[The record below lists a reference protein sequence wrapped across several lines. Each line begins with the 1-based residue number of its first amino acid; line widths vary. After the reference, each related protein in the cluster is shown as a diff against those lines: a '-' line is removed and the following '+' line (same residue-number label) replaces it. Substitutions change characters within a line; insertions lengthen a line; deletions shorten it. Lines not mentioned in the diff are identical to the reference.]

1 MLLLRSAAVRQ
12 NIWLLLKVAVCKKS
26 GLVVFLRGSAPL
38 IFEWAYK
45 SPRV

>member
-1 MLLLRSAAVRQ
+1 MLVLRSAAVLQ

-26 GLVVFLRGSAPL
+26 GLAAFLRDSAPL
-38 IFEWAYK
+38 IFDWVYK